1 MKKISVIGFGKI
13 GQAVAAN
20 ILTHKISVVAVDI
33 NPELEGLFKNHS
45 FSSNEPELDRILVES
60 FKEGQL
66 TITTDFCAIQ
76 DTAAVL
82 VCIPLL
88 VDRSRTILQ
97 EPFLNCFEALAPFLA
112 HGMLLVIETSIPVGF
127 SRNHVL
133 PLLESSGKKHDQDFY
148 LIHSPERIK
157 SGSML
162 QQLQTRPKIIG
173 GINDAA
179 ANKGLEIY
187 RGFFD
192 QALLRKVSNIE
203 TVEFIKLA
211 GMAYRDIN
219 IAIANQLAQLSSKM
233 DIDFTEVVEHTN
245 TSGETHL
252 LLPGI
257 GVGGHCTP
265 VYPYFLIGNFKQ
277 VGLDFSLAQESR
289 RVNDSMAEYA
299 VELIDCTVEVKKALI
314 LGLGFRPEIKEDT
327 FSTTFL
333 LHDRLKEKDFQV
345 FVNDPYFSEEE
356 IHSKHLVPADDIY
369 STHAEAIFLVTHHK
383 VYEDIDWAKL
393 KASGGKIFVDGRNA
407 INKQGV
413 EAAGIQYLGIGR

>member
-20 ILTHKISVVAVDI
+20 ILTHDIAVVAVDI
-33 NPELEGLFKNHS
+33 NPEWEDLLKNHS
-45 FSSNEPELDRILVES
+45 FSSNEPDLEKILVES
-60 FKEGQL
+60 FEEGQL
-66 TITTDFCAIQ
+66 TITTDYCAIQ
-76 DTAAVL
+76 DSAAVI

-88 VDRSRTILQ
+88 VDQSRKVIQ
-97 EPFLNCFEALAPFLA
+97 EPFLKCFEALEPFLVN
-112 HGMLLVIETSIPVGF
+112 GMLLVIETSIPVGF
-127 SRNHVL
+127 SRTQVL
-133 PLLESSGKKHDQDFY
+133 PLLESLGKKHDGDFY

-162 QQLQTRPKIIG
+162 QQLQTNPKIIG
-173 GINDAA
+173 GISEAA

-192 QALLRKVSNIE
+192 QALLRKVSTIE

-219 IAIANQLAQLSSKM
+219 IAIANQLAQFSSKM
-233 DIDFTEVVEHTN
+233 DIDFTEVVEHANTN
-245 TSGETHL
+245 GETKL

-277 VGLDFSLAQESR
+277 VGLEFSLAQESR
-289 RVNDSMAEYA
+289 RVNDLMADYA

-314 LGLGFRPEIKEDT
+314 LGLGFRPEVKEDT
-327 FSTTFL
+327 FSTTYL
-333 LHDRLKEKDFQV
+333 LHERLKGKKFKSLSMIPIFQ
-345 FVNDPYFSEEE
+345 
-356 IHSKHLVPADDIY
+356 KKK
-369 STHAEAIFLVTHHK
+369 STVKT
-383 VYEDIDWAKL
+383 
-393 KASGGKIFVDGRNA
+393 
-407 INKQGV
+407 
-413 EAAGIQYLGIGR
+413 